1 MSITEHRLSGNLLIF
16 LVVLHPV
23 FVVFFVKIRKILNKT
38 LIRQIG
44 TTCRYSVISLELVGK
59 EKN

>member
-23 FVVFFVKIRKILNKT
+23 FVLIFVKIRKLLNKT

-44 TTCRYSVISLELVGK
+44 TIC
-59 EKN
+59 